1 MIHSTTLKQDM
12 EIWWK
17 NLDNPMSIAE
27 SIEDIKI
34 GDIPFRSWGDKHLYY
49 QKQEILLHISR
60 HFKAENLL
68 RI

>member
-1 MIHSTTLKQDM
+1 MINSETLKQDM

-17 NLDNPMSIAE
+17 KLDNPMSIAE
-27 SIEDIKI
+27 SVEDIKI
-34 GDIPFRSWGDKHLYY
+34 GDVTFRSWGISIYIIK
-49 QKQEILLHISR
+49 KQEILLHISR